1 MTPWR
6 EWKYMTG
13 RQIDAVPRDR
23 AVVLLTVSPL
33 EVHGPHL
40 PVITDNMEGEGLLR
54 RTAERMLERHPEIQF
69 LHLPPIYTA
78 ADVLPH
84 VGSLMFRSSTI
95 QRTLEDLGRS
105 LAAQGFRH
113 LWISSFH
120 GGPRHFVPIEV
131 ACHNTNRRYGA
142 SNISVFS
149 ALLGELTGGSSDLAD
164 VLGHVDG
171 VDPHDLVGDS
181 HGGVIET
188 SMMLYLLGEHVDPVW
203 AELGRRTVEEKL
215 AAQGKEPL
223 NETDPTLRDLIRGFK
238 EKIKYYE
245 DETYAGRPEM
255 ATPELGR
262 AFIDVL
268 AGHCAEA
275 LSAVWTGQR
284 KPEDCHSPLWPVRWA
299 FTVRALGWLF
309 ERAVKYRH
317 RVW

>member
-1 MTPWR
+1 MSVWR
-6 EWKYMTG
+6 EWQYMTG
-13 RQIDAVPRDR
+13 RQIDAVPRDK

-40 PVITDNMEGEGLLR
+40 PTVTDNMEGEGLLR
-54 RTAERMLERHPEIQF
+54 RTAELMLERHPDIQF

-95 QRTLEDLGRS
+95 RRTVEDLGRS
-105 LAAQGFRH
+105 LARQGFKH

-131 ACHNTNRRYGA
+131 ACHNTNKRYGA
-142 SNISVFS
+142 QNLSVFS

-188 SMMLYLLGEHVDPVW
+188 SMMLHLLGQHVDPVW
-203 AELGRRTVEEKL
+203 RTLGRLTVEEKL

-223 NETDPTLRDLIRGFK
+223 NETDPTLADLFRGFK

-255 ATPELGR
+255 ASPELGR
-262 AFIDVL
+262 EFIDVL
-268 AGHCAEA
+268 SHHCADA
-275 LSAVWTGQR
+275 LSEVWTGKR
-284 KPEDCHSPLWPVRWA
+284 SAEDCHSPLWNVRWA
-299 FTVRALGWLF
+299 FTVRTLGWLF
-309 ERAVKYRH
+309 ERAVRYRH